1 MNEQKTG
8 NLFET
13 DMDDSEADSSNLSS
27 NSQNSEKIKVN
38 ITPILIHWKKISEH
52 LNEEKNNQNIKSNF
66 KIPKNI
72 KKSLEYLRQLTKE
85 DLADTRQ
92 FTLNSY

>member
-1 MNEQKTG
+1 MNEQKTE

-13 DMDDSEADSSNLSS
+13 DMDDSEADSSNLSF

-38 ITPILIHWKKISEH
+38 ITPILIHCKKKNEH

-85 DLADTRQ
+85 DLTESRK